1 MRRWSSISAH
11 FGFVRLDYRVG
22 TVINL
27 HNIGDVHFRQGD
39 PARAWAAFKRSR
51 DLASVSGF
59 EHGVLMNEAYM
70 AFLEGQRGAEDTDR
84 LLEIAGQ
91 ADRFSHSETR
101 VNARHLLG
109 RYRLGCGD
117 SEGARAIWNEGVAV
131 AMDLGA
137 PQLARALEA
146 SLADL

>member
-1 MRRWSSISAH
+1 
-11 FGFVRLDYRVG
+11 
-22 TVINL
+22 
-27 HNIGDVHFRQGD
+27 
-39 PARAWAAFKRSR
+39 
-51 DLASVSGF
+51 
-59 EHGVLMNEAYM
+59 MNEAYM
-70 AFLEGQRGAEDTDR
+70 AFLEGQRGADDTDSR

-109 RYRLGCGD
+109 RHRLGCGD
-117 SEGARAIWNEGVAV
+117 EEGARKIWSEGVAV

-146 SLADL
+146 SLAEL